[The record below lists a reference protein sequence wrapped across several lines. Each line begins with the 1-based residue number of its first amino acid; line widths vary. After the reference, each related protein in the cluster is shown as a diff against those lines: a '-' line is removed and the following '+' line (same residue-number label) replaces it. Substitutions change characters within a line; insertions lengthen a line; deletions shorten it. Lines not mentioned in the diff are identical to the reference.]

1 MFPEKRHTFSGDQRV
16 RITGADVH
24 PANAAFH
31 QCLSAW
37 RLLAVVAAW
46 LQGDV
51 DIRTGRVFDAVLQGV
66 SFCVEIAVSGVP
78 ALTDDAVVFDD
89 HRTHQGIGVGEPCA
103 TPCQLNGTF
112 HIKRML
118 CHENTSK
125 KCPVLQL

>member
-1 MFPEKRHTFSGDQRV
+1 MYRKKMGFSWSHFSRRKSGKLDAVFPEKRHAFSGDQRV
-16 RITGADVH
+16 RITGTDVY

-51 DIRTGRVFDAVLQGV
+51 DICTGRVFDAVLQGV

-89 HRTHQGIGVGEPCA
+89 HRTHQKLGLV
-103 TPCQLNGTF
+103 N
-112 HIKRML
+112 
-118 CHENTSK
+118 
-125 KCPVLQL
+125 PVPRRAS